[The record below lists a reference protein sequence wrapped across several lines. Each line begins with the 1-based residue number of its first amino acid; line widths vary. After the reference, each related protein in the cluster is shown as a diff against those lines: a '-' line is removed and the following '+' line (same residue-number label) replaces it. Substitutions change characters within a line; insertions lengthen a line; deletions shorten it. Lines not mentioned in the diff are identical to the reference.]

1 MNNTEMIALMRG
13 MFQEQEKRFDQKL
26 DDVKENL
33 RDEMRSYIL
42 GSETRMTK
50 RMDGALE
57 RVKTE
62 IIDGITNILDESILP
77 QISDLRTDVDRLK
90 VRLQLA

>member
-1 MNNTEMIALMRG
+1 MIALMRG

-33 RDEMRSYIL
+33 RDEMRSCISA
-42 GSETRMTK
+42 SEARI
-50 RMDGALE
+50 
-57 RVKTE
+57 KTE

-77 QISDLRTDVDRLK
+77 QISDLRTDVDRIK

>member
-1 MNNTEMIALMRG
+1 MRG

-33 RDEMRSYIL
+33 RDEMRSCISA
-42 GSETRMTK
+42 SEARI
-50 RMDGALE
+50 
-57 RVKTE
+57 KTE

-77 QISDLRTDVDRLK
+77 QISDLRTDVDRIK